1 MSSQRY
7 AKYLPVLEVL
17 FLIILSI
24 LSIFIGYP
32 LTQLFPILQDGFGIV
47 PAISGIM
54 FGTFLVGFIY
64 TAMTKRLFLLLVLIG
79 LISSSLLILWSTEWL
94 ISNLYTPF
102 KEMRS
107 VLLWHTFPLFTGL
120 IAGFLVRVL
129 FYKLVLPLKNK

>member
-64 TAMTKRLFLLLVLIG
+64 TAMTKRLFLLLALIG

-102 KEMRS
+102 
-107 VLLWHTFPLFTGL
+107 
-120 IAGFLVRVL
+120 
-129 FYKLVLPLKNK
+129 